1 MLYQN
6 LHHGPS
12 NVCAHLF
19 VVSIQLTQF
28 FSFPRREVSAKTTLK
43 QFGQHLL
50 LKCISL
56 TIVLPFYSASLV
68 ETVQSDIASEKPGI
82 FDVFR
87 EGAGRMLA
95 WTPQKGRM
103 IPIWALV
110 CPTVALGLSKYLVSL
125 TIKSITSR
133 VMMLRRARTSDTE
146 TTQQNIE
153 IVSTLLSLMTTE
165 MLFYPFE
172 TVLHRLQLQGTRT
185 IIDNLDTGYS
195 VVPIL
200 TSYEGAIDCYRT
212 TIGVEGV
219 SGLYKGF
226 GAMCLQ
232 FAAHIALIKVT
243 KWFVIQITEICS
255 SKPPQK
261 VAEFYQLDSCNSVE
275 STTLSKSISSF
286 SLE

>member
-1 MLYQN
+1 MSHRDVN
-6 LHHGPS
+6 
-12 NVCAHLF
+12 
-19 VVSIQLTQF
+19 T
-28 FSFPRREVSAKTTLK
+28 KTSMK

-110 CPTVALGLSKYLVSL
+110 GPNIALGLSKYLISL
-125 TIKSITSR
+125 TVKGITSR
-133 VMMLRRARTSDTE
+133 LMMIGALNNELQRGARTRDTE

-153 IVSTLLSLMTTE
+153 IVSTLISLMTTE
-165 MLFYPFE
+165 MLFYPLE
-172 TVLHRLQLQGTRT
+172 TILHRLQLQGTRT
-185 IIDNLDTGYS
+185 IIDNLDSGYS

-212 TIGVEGV
+212 TIGVEGI

-232 FAAHIALIKVT
+232 FAAHIFLIKIT

-255 SKPPQK
+255 TKPPPK
-261 VAEFYQLDSCNSVE
+261 VAEFYQLDSQNSIE
-275 STTLSKSISSF
+275 STTMSKSISSF
-286 SLE
+286 SVE